1 MRFSR
6 PKRFGPVVVALL
18 TVSLLVGL
26 AGCSATQ
33 TIHDPVLCSQLG
45 EILNRNADTGAMIS
59 ARVVDLASGTELYA
73 SNEDVAVM
81 PASNMKLVTSST
93 GLDLLGPDYKFE
105 TYLARDGDDLWIIG
119 TGDPAVG
126 DNPLAKRR
134 GGTTMTVF
142 DDWVK
147 ALKQKGIN
155 HVSGDL
161 VYYEGA
167 FDAYHFHDTWDH
179 DDLVHWY
186 AAPVSGLNFNDNCVD
201 ITINPTTDGQ
211 PVSYTVTPPYD
222 DVVVVNECITGKDEE
237 PTINRMPHAN
247 VVVIGGG
254 CSKTKALKSKPVT
267 DPGEFFAGAFRRH
280 LANSGIVVDGEVR
293 SSPTRLGDS
302 LIPTADAIIATH
314 TTTMPEVLWRINKS
328 SQNLF
333 AECMCKLSGRV
344 FDEASG
350 HQRPGSWAGGER
362 AIRAFVKKNRIDD
375 SKLKV
380 ADGSG
385 LSRGNNVTA
394 HLISDIL
401 IAMHKHKDFEV
412 FRASLAE
419 PGETGTLGSRMKKL
433 NGNVFAKTGYI
444 RGVRALSG
452 YVHTKNDRWL
462 VFSFIYNKIPGSVQP
477 FNDLQNEACEL
488 LYNWD
493 PDGKDAKQD
502 AEKLIASM

>member
-1 MRFSR
+1 MTYSL
-6 PKRFGPVVVALL
+6 PKRLHGTCTAIL
-18 TVSLLVGL
+18 TFSLLIGF
-26 AGCSATQ
+26 AGCSATR
-33 TIHDPVLCSQLG
+33 IAHDPVLCSQLDD
-45 EILNRNADTGAMIS
+45 ILNRHNDTGAMLTG
-59 ARVVDLASGTELYA
+59 RVVDLASGTELFA
-73 SNEDVAVM
+73 SNENVAVM
-81 PASNMKLVTSST
+81 PASNMKLVISSA
-93 GLDLLGPDYKFE
+93 GLDLLGADYKFK
-105 TYLARDGDDLWIIG
+105 TYLARDGDDIWIVG

-142 DDWVK
+142 DDWVN
-147 ALKQKGIN
+147 ALKQNGITRIN
-155 HVSGDL
+155 GDL

-167 FDAYHFHDTWDH
+167 FDAYRFHETWDH

-201 ITINPTTDGQ
+201 ITIAPTTPGQ
-211 PVSYTVTPPYD
+211 KVSFTGTPPYD
-222 DVVVVNECITGKDEE
+222 DLVVVNECITGKDEA

-254 CSKTKALKSKPVT
+254 CDKKKTLKSKPVT
-267 DPGEFFAGAFRRH
+267 DPGAFFTGAFRRH
-280 LANSGIVVDGEVR
+280 LANNGISVDGEVR
-293 SSPTRLGDS
+293 SSPTPMGES
-302 LIPTADAIIATH
+302 LVPPTDAIVATH

-333 AECMCKLSGRV
+333 AECMCKLSGQV
-344 FDEASG
+344 YDKKQG
-350 HQRPGSWAGGER
+350 NDHPGSWAGGER
-362 AIRAFVKKNRIDD
+362 AIRAFLKKNGIDD

-394 HLISDIL
+394 RLISDIL

-412 FRASLAE
+412 FRESLAE
-419 PGETGTLGSRMKKL
+419 PGESGTLRSRMKDL

-452 YVHTKNDRWL
+452 YVHTKSDRWL

-477 FNDLQNEACEL
+477 FNKLQNDACEL

-493 PDGKDAKQD
+493 PENKEVDTTTENDV
-502 AEKLIASM
+502 

>member
-1 MRFSR
+1 ML
-6 PKRFGPVVVALL
+6 AACLL
-18 TVSLLVGL
+18 IGL
-26 AGCSATQ
+26 AGCSSTKLA
-33 TIHDPVLCSQLG
+33 HDPVLCSQLDD
-45 EILNRNADTGAMIS
+45 ILNRHADTGAMIT
-59 ARVVDLASGTELYA
+59 ARVVDLESGTELFA
-73 SNEDVAVM
+73 SNENTAVM
-81 PASNMKLVTSST
+81 PASNMKLVISSA
-93 GLDLLGPDYKFE
+93 GLDLLGADYGFN
-105 TYLARDGDDLWIIG
+105 TYLARDNDDIWIIG

-126 DNPLAKRR
+126 DNALAKRR
-134 GGTTMTVF
+134 GDTTMTVF
-142 DDWVK
+142 DDWVN

-155 HVSGDL
+155 HIVGDL
-161 VYYEGA
+161 VYYESA
-167 FDAYHFHDTWDH
+167 FDAYKFHETWDH

-201 ITINPTTDGQ
+201 ITIEPTNDGQ
-211 PVSYTVTPPYD
+211 PVSFTVTPPYD
-222 DVVVVNECITGKDEE
+222 DLVVVNECVTGKDEK

-247 VVVIGGG
+247 VIVIGGG
-254 CSKTKALKSKPVT
+254 CDKKKTLKSKPVT

-280 LANSGIVVDGEVR
+280 LANNGISVDGEVR
-293 SSPTRLGDS
+293 SSPTPLEIYPCMGNTGGAKPNKE
-302 LIPTADAIIATH
+302 LIATH

-333 AECMCKLSGRV
+333 AECMCKLSGQV
-344 FDEASG
+344 YDKKQG
-350 HQRPGSWAGGER
+350 NDHPGSWAGGER
-362 AIRAFVKKNRIDD
+362 AIRAFLAKNGIDD

-394 HLISDIL
+394 RLISDIL

-419 PGETGTLGSRMKKL
+419 PGETGTLGSRMKSL

-452 YVHTKNDRWL
+452 YVHTQNDRWL
-462 VFSFIYNKIPGSVQP
+462 AFSFIYNKIPGSVQP
-477 FNDLQNEACEL
+477 FNKLQNEACEL

-493 PDGKDAKQD
+493 PDRQKVESTTED
-502 AEKLIASM
+502 EV